1 MADFTF
7 ESPPTILSYLNV
19 FLDTG
24 VKEQY
29 DIGDVTLTW
38 FSENLATFYF

>member
-7 ESPPTILSYLNV
+7 ESTPTILSYLNV

-29 DIGDVTLTW
+29 DIGDVTLT
-38 FSENLATFYF
+38 